1 MILYQVKRCITEM
14 KANDKRYIE
23 NMRVKRSIQDAL
35 FTLMEQKKFSEIRV
49 SDIIS
54 TSGVAKA
61 SYYRNFSSLE
71 DIIYSY
77 IDRMD
82 NELAEKMPNQYDM
95 DMSAMRQNLIVLY
108 NYYLEHKKE
117 ILLLCSNGFYES
129 IQENTDQFLIN
140 ALGDMP
146 SNSMERYNIYLL
158 AGAICHVQIE
168 WLKNK
173 APESPEAFAD
183 FNMKFIEN
191 NKEFIKR

>member
-1 MILYQVKRCITEM
+1 MVLYQVKRCITEM